1 MITLVNTISE
11 GGIGTATTIGLVWGG
26 LFATIFLIML
36 LSSKEIISAS
46 DIYDRTV
53 EHSLNMSILPLLF
66 VFFAIVAFKVI
77 EVLY

>member
-11 GGIGTATTIGLVWGG
+11 GGIGTATAIGLVWGG